1 MYHSIIS
8 QYDNLTKDTMVSLIL
23 IYLQKVHNE
32 VYYIVLNVT
41 GLVNKFDSFK
51 ILVKYIGSITHSS
64 LSL

>member
-8 QYDNLTKDTMVSLIL
+8 QYDNITKDTMGPLIL
-23 IYLQKVHNE
+23 IYLRKVHNE